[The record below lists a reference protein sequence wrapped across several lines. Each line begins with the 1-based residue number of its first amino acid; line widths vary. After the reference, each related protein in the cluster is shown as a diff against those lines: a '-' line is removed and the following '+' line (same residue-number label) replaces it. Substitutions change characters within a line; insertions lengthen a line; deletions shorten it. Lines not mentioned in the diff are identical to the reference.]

1 MSGRAVITV
10 TGPVP
15 EEELGFCQSHEHLF
29 IAKGRS
35 FEENPALWMDDVS
48 KIRQETARYRR
59 AGGGTLV
66 DAQPVGCG
74 RMCQNLRGI
83 SLRSGVHILAATG
96 FHKLRFYPPD
106 HWLFS
111 LSEDAL
117 TSLFLHELTHGMYDG
132 CDGAPPGAEDT
143 GIRASL
149 IKTALDACGLTA
161 EYARLFAAAAAA
173 AVEAGR
179 ALMVHIEVGSRPMAL
194 LRFLLDRGVPP
205 ERIIFCHTD
214 RACADPGIRR
224 DLAAAGVFLE
234 LDTIG
239 RFHYHSDQEEADIF
253 LDLLDAG
260 FQRQLLFSLDAT
272 RTRLKCF
279 HPQAVGLDYL
289 LNVFLPLLR
298 SRGVSQEQLALIS
311 HHNFVSAFHA

>member
-1 MSGRAVITV
+1 MPGRTVITV

-35 FEENPALWMDDVS
+35 FEENPALWMDDIS
-48 KIRQETARYRR
+48 KVEQEAARYRR

-74 RMCQNLRGI
+74 RMCQNLRRV
-83 SLRSGVHILAATG
+83 SLSSGVHILASTG
-96 FHKLRFYPPD
+96 FHKLCFYPQD

-111 LSEDAL
+111 LDEDSL
-117 TSLFLHELTHGMYDG
+117 TRLFLHELTQGMYDG
-132 CDGAPPGAEDT
+132 CDSAPPGEDT
-143 GIRASL
+143 GIRAGL
-149 IKTALDACGLTA
+149 IKTALDRCGLTA
-161 EYARLFAAAAAA
+161 GYARLFAAAAAA
-173 AVEAGR
+173 AVAAER
-179 ALMVHIEVGSRPMAL
+179 TLMVHIEAGSDPMAL

-214 RACADPGIRR
+214 RACTDPGVRR
-224 DLAAAGVFLE
+224 ELAAAGIFLE

-239 RFHYHSDQEEADIF
+239 RFHYHSDEAEADIF
-253 LDLLDAG
+253 QQLLDSG
-260 FQRQLLFSLDAT
+260 FQHQLLFSLDTT
-272 RTRLKCF
+272 RARLKCF
-279 HPQAVGLDYL
+279 HPDAVGLDYL

-298 SRGVSQEQLALIS
+298 ARGISQTQLELIS